1 MMIQWGSNMAVDR
14 VLNSIIN
21 SISLEERIDKR
32 VVKEVAFHPLL
43 FFKRKAESGD
53 MRPTRLMY
61 WGAFVPK
68 SGKNTKEGAMKYI
81 AKYLLD
87 NIEEVW
93 ESLDYYGFQEFYN
106 SKKLKEAVE
115 DALETRDKKLLDK
128 LYKGY
133 KEHLKNV

>member
-1 MMIQWGSNMAVDR
+1 MAVDR
-14 VLNSIIN
+14 VLNNIIN
-21 SISLEERIDKR
+21 GIALEERKDKR

-53 MRPTRLMY
+53 LRPTRFMY

-68 SGKNTKEGAMKYI
+68 SGRTSKENAMKYI

-93 ESLDYYGFQEFYN
+93 ESLDDDGFYEFADL
-106 SKKLKEAVE
+106 SELKEAVE
-115 DALETRDKKLLDK
+115 DALEIRDKKLLDK